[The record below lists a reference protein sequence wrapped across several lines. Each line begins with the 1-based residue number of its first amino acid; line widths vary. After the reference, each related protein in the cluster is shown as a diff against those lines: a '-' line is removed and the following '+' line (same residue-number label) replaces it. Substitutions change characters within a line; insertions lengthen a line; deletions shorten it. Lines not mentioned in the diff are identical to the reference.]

1 MTPLCSSEVFLVK
14 FYVAPTSASKK
25 VERNLVTSVLDH
37 QLLVPQ
43 LHNLDFDQPKVFLIM
58 SGEGRC
64 ADKRIGRTVAYL
76 LRCPRS
82 TAPEAMRACRF
93 SDKESKDAR
102 KQMAVHRAD
111 SNATTNQRR
120 DQQKWAVVVAAIVTA
135 TAAATT
141 ATRRR
146 DGDARTQQPTNEGI
160 S

>member
-1 MTPLCSSEVFLVK
+1 VDK
-14 FYVAPTSASKK
+14 
-25 VERNLVTSVLDH
+25 
-37 QLLVPQ
+37 
-43 LHNLDFDQPKVFLIM
+43 
-58 SGEGRC
+58 C
-64 ADKRIGRTVAYL
+64 AERTVAYL

-82 TAPEAMRACRF
+82 TVRKAMRTCRF
-93 SDKESKDAR
+93 SDKESKHAG

-120 DQQKWAVVVAAIVTA
+120 VQQKWAVVVVAIVTA

-146 DGDARTQQPTNEGI
+146 DGDATTQQPTNEGI